1 MQRLAWF
8 SPVQPDRSGIA
19 QHSADL
25 LPALARDRVI
35 DLFTTTAATAPIAG
49 AAGLFPARDFLQKQS
64 AKPYDLIVY
73 HLGGATCHDDVW
85 PCLLRHPGLVVLHDD
100 NLHEARARMLLAQ
113 GRAGD
118 YRAEFAYNHPGAPA
132 SVADLG
138 VSGLLG
144 ALVRLWPMRQVV
156 LDSAR
161 ALLVHNAW
169 LAARIREE
177 APALGVDTVEPGV
190 PDAPHDPDGRAAV
203 RRRYGVPAD
212 AVVFAAG
219 DDLTPARRISRILR
233 ALAALPA
240 GAPSWRLMLQGE
252 PTAAD
257 ALLADARALGVE
269 RNLHVTGRISA
280 DEMPA
285 HIAAADVGVN
295 LRWPPAR
302 TISADWLHWL
312 AAGKPTIVTDLVH
325 ASDVPALDP
334 RDWTVVGR
342 PAARDAAGNPTDP
355 VAVAIDILDE
365 DHSLALAVARLAAD
379 YALRAELGRAA
390 RSLRAAR
397 FTLDR
402 MAAGYRQAIGNACRA
417 TYDEARRAHLPAHL
431 LDGAAPQTPGKP

>member
-8 SPVQPDRSGIA
+8 SPVPPDRSGIA

-49 AAGLFPARDFLQKQS
+49 AAGLFPARDFLQRQRT
-64 AKPYDLIVY
+64 APYDLIVY

-85 PCLLRHPGLVVLHDD
+85 SCLLHHPGLVVLHDN

-118 YRAEFAYNHPGAPA
+118 YRAEFAYNYPGAPA
-132 SVADLG
+132 AVAGLG

-177 APALGVDTVEPGV
+177 APALGVDAVEPGV
-190 PDAPHDPDGRAAV
+190 ADAPHDPEARAAV

-212 AVVFAAG
+212 AVVFAASG
-219 DDLTPARRISRILR
+219 DLTPARRISRTLR

-252 PTAAD
+252 PTDAD
-257 ALLADARALGVE
+257 ALLADARALGVD
-269 RNLHVTGRISA
+269 RSLCVTGRIAA

-285 HIAAADVGVN
+285 YLAAADVGVS
-295 LRWPPAR
+295 LRWPPTR
-302 TISADWLHWL
+302 TVSAEWLHWL
-312 AAGKPTIVTDLVH
+312 AAGKPSIVTDLVH

-334 RDWTVVGR
+334 RDWTVAGR
-342 PAARDAAGNPTDP
+342 PAARDADGNPTDP

-365 DHSLALAVARLAAD
+365 DHSLALAVARLATD
-379 YALRAELGRAA
+379 GALRAELGRAA
-390 RSLRAAR
+390 HNLWAAR

-402 MAAGYRQAIGNACRA
+402 MAAGYERALENACRA
-417 TYDEARRAHLPAHL
+417 TYDEARRAQLPAHL
-431 LDGAAPQTPGKP
+431 SGVCKETDNPQ